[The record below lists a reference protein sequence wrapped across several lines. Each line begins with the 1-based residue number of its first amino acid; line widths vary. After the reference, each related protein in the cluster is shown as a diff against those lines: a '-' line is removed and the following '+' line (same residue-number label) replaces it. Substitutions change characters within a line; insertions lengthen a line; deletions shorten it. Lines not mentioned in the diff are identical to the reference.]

1 VVFNHPFCFFNGSS
15 IMEVSSIGKILI
27 GIGLAVIL
35 IGLFITFG
43 GKFIPFGRLPGDIR
57 VEKEKFSFYFPVVS
71 CLLASAVFSFILWIL
86 SKFK

>member
-1 VVFNHPFCFFNGSS
+1 
-15 IMEVSSIGKILI
+15 METVSIGKIFI
-27 GIGLAVIL
+27 VMGLSAVL

-57 VEKEKFSFYFPVVS
+57 VEKENFSFYFPLVS
-71 CLLASAVFSFILWIL
+71 CLLASAFFSLILWIF

>member
-1 VVFNHPFCFFNGSS
+1 
-15 IMEVSSIGKILI
+15 METASIGKILI
-27 GIGLAVIL
+27 VIGLSAIL

-57 VEKEKFSFYFPVVS
+57 VEKENFSFYFPLTS
-71 CLLASAVFSFILWIL
+71 CLLGSAFFSLILWIF

>member
-1 VVFNHPFCFFNGSS
+1 
-15 IMEVSSIGKILI
+15 METASIGKVLI
-27 GIGLAVIL
+27 VMGLAAVL

-57 VEKEKFSFYFPVVS
+57 VEKENFSFYFPLVS
-71 CLLASAVFSFILWIL
+71 CLLASVFFSLILWIF